1 LTSRRPSG
9 LVSHFGVEHPGP
21 WWNRS
26 FMENPT
32 FIEASLSDVRETTL
46 FMGVLVVE
54 FLC

>member
-1 LTSRRPSG
+1 
-9 LVSHFGVEHPGP
+9 VIHFGVDRPGP
-21 WWNRS
+21 WWNES

-32 FIEASLSDVRETTL
+32 FTEASLSDVRETTL